1 MSNTD
6 RRNGEYGT
14 GAYCEGEG
22 VMPGRCSVG
31 EQGGPG
37 RNQATARTTWTKEIN
52 KIVMECYFKSEPTKR
67 GYRKRMLQFWGEL
80 GVFEVKEQR
89 LADQARAIKTNRWL
103 TDIEIEE
110 IKRIVSAGQHLDAS
124 EMEEALPSQCQTES
138 TNEDNEY
145 VDWQDVQSADTQ
157 SVEEQILDRGL
168 DEDEANILRVLSDKM
183 KKQDHEPPQNLKT
196 INKSSLKKEID
207 AVNSV
212 LKHIETRTITETN
225 KLLVVAAN
233 LVTERLGLKRP
244 KEKLTKEP
252 WWRRRIKT
260 KIEQLRKDISRLER
274 VVKGECTRANVVESL
289 ERKYKLSKK
298 GKPVVLEELKQRVTA
313 QAAKLKRYDNRITQF
328 KQNRMFESNRK
339 RLFEE
344 IEGVQRDYTIS
355 PDKQESIDFWNGVWG
370 QSVNYN
376 QDAEWLTKI
385 EHDLSELPQ
394 QEDIQITDST
404 VRKQLSQMANWKSP
418 GPDGLQGFWLKN
430 FTSLRVRISEQ
441 LNQCL
446 QSKTTPD
453 WMTKGRTVL
462 ILKDKEKGTIVTN
475 FRPITCLPM
484 MWKLLTGILAEE
496 LYTHLENS
504 KLLPDEQKGCRK
516 NSRGTKDQLLIDK
529 TIIRNCKRRK
539 TNLGVAW
546 VDFKKAFDM
555 VPHAWIIKCL
565 IMVGA
570 PNNLIGMLKSSM
582 EKWKTVLTAA
592 NEVLGEIDVKRG
604 IFQGDSLSPLLFV
617 ISMIPL
623 TLTLRKTKAGY
634 DLGGGQGVIN
644 HLLFMD
650 VLKLYGKSEDQVD
663 SLVQSVRIVSS
674 DINMEFGISKC
685 ASLMMKR
692 GKLSES
698 KGIKMPDNK
707 IIRGIEDP
715 EDEYK
720 YLGILEIDD
729 IKHVEMKKGLKKEYY
744 RRLRKILKS
753 KLNGGNI
760 IEAIN
765 SRAVSVIRYGAGII
779 EWTKEELQ
787 GIDRKTRKLLTI
799 YRALHP
805 QADVDRLYFK
815 RKYGGRG
822 LISVEDCVTVEI
834 NSMIKYLANS
844 DEVALKAVQNE
855 NTLKAKNNG
864 VGKKE
869 LREERRNRYLNK
881 CLHGQYEKNTQ
892 EKDEKS
898 WEWLK
903 KGHLKKETEGLLMAA
918 QDQALRTNS
927 IRSKI
932 DNQDVSPNC
941 RMCGVREE
949 TISHIVSECSKL
961 AQKYYKHWRHDKVAQ
976 IVHWH
981 MCGMYGFERAS
992 KWYDHTPEPVLE
1004 SETTKI
1010 LWDFKIQ
1017 TDKPLESNRPDITVL
1032 NKRENTC
1039 WIIDVACPFDTR
1051 VAEKEREK
1059 IEKYQD
1065 LRREMLRI
1073 WKCNTIKIIPIV
1085 IGALG
1090 SVSTQIE
1097 KWLQM
1102 IEMQNYFQLLQK
1114 ACLLGSA
1121 RILRKVIDLEW

>member
-1 MSNTD
+1 MSN
-6 RRNGEYGT
+6 RFNGENGT
-14 GAYCEGEG
+14 GAYFEGEG
-22 VMPGRCSVG
+22 VMHGRCSAG

-37 RNQATARTTWTKEIN
+37 RNPATARITWTKEIN
-52 KIVMECYFKSEPTKR
+52 KIVMECYFRSEPNKR
-67 GYRKRMLQFWGEL
+67 GYRKRMLQCWNAL
-80 GVFEVKEQR
+80 GVFKVNEQR
-89 LADQARAIKTNRWL
+89 LADQARAIKTNGWL

-110 IKRIVSAGQHLDAS
+110 IKRKAS
-124 EMEEALPSQCQTES
+124 TDENPDFSGTEETLPGQCQREGTGEEN
-138 TNEDNEY
+138 TC
-145 VDWQDVQSADTQ
+145 VDWQDSWVPETL
-157 SVEEQILDRGL
+157 SVEEQVNSKGL
-168 DEDEANILRVLSDKM
+168 DEDEANILRILLVKM
-183 KKQDHEPPQNLKT
+183 KEENHEPPQNLKSF
-196 INKSSLKKEID
+196 NKSKLSKEID

-212 LKHIETRTITETN
+212 LKHIDTRTVTETN
-225 KLLVVAAN
+225 RLLVVAAN
-233 LVTERLGLKRP
+233 LVTERLGVKRP
-244 KEKLTKEP
+244 KEKSTKEP

-260 KIEQLRKDISRLER
+260 KVEQLRKDISRLEK
-274 VVKGECTRANVVESL
+274 VVKGECIREKVVESL
-289 ERKYKLSKK
+289 ERKYKLARK
-298 GKPVVLEELKQRVTA
+298 GQSVVLEELKQRVTA
-313 QAAKLKRYDNRITQF
+313 QAAKLKRYDERITQF

-344 IEGVQRDYTIS
+344 IEGVKRDHTIV
-355 PDKQESIDFWNGVWG
+355 PDKKESLDFWNGVWG
-370 QSVNYN
+370 QSVSYN
-376 QDAEWLTKI
+376 KDADWLTTI
-385 EHDLSELPQ
+385 EHDLRELPQ
-394 QEDIQITDST
+394 QKELQITVES
-404 VRKQLSQMANWKSP
+404 VNKQLSQMANWKSP
-418 GPDGLQGFWLKN
+418 GPDGVQGFWLKK

-441 LNQCL
+441 LNECL
-446 QSKTTPD
+446 QSNSTPD

-462 ILKDKEKGTIVTN
+462 ILKDKEQGSIVTN

-484 MWKLLTGILAEE
+484 MWKLLTGILSEE
-496 LYTHLENS
+496 LYTHLENNN
-504 KLLPDEQKGCRK
+504 LIPDEQKGCKR

-539 TNLGVAW
+539 TNLGMAW

-555 VPHAWIIKCL
+555 VPHSWIIKCL
-565 IMVGA
+565 TMFGA
-570 PNNLIGMLKSSM
+570 PNNMIGFLASSM

-592 NEVLGEIDVKRG
+592 NEVLGEIDIKRG

-623 TLTLRKTKAGY
+623 TLILRKTKAGY

-650 VLKLYGKSEDQVD
+650 DLKLYGKSEDQVD

-685 ASLMMKR
+685 ASLIMKR

-707 IIRGIEDP
+707 VIRGMDDP

-729 IKHVEMKKGLKKEYY
+729 IKHVEMKKDLQREYF
-744 RRLRKILKS
+744 RRVRKILKS
-753 KLNGGNI
+753 KLNGGNVI
-760 IEAIN
+760 MAIN
-765 SRAVSVIRYGAGII
+765 SRAVSTIRYGAGII

-799 YRALHP
+799 YRAHHP

-815 RKYGGRG
+815 RKQGGRG
-822 LISVEDCVTVEI
+822 LISVEDCVTAEI
-834 NSMIKYLANS
+834 NSMVRYLVNS
-844 DEVALKAVQNE
+844 DEIALKAVQNE
-855 NTLKAKNNG
+855 NTLRVRNNG
-864 VGKKE
+864 AGKEE
-869 LREERRNRYLNK
+869 LREERRRRYLSK
-881 CLHGQYEKNTQ
+881 CLHGQYEKNT
-892 EKDEKS
+892 EKKDEKS

-903 KGHLKKETEGLLMAA
+903 KGELKKETEGLLMAA

-941 RMCGVREE
+941 RMCGIREE
-949 TISHIVSECSKL
+949 TVSHIVSECHKL
-961 AQKYYKHWRHDKVAQ
+961 AQKYYRHWRHDKVAQ
-976 IVHWH
+976 IIHWH
-981 MCGMYGFERAS
+981 MCGMHGFERGP
-992 KWYDHTPEPVLE
+992 KWYDHTPAPVLE

-1032 NKRENTC
+1032 NKKEDTC

-1051 VAEKEREK
+1051 VHEKEKEK

-1065 LRREMLRI
+1065 LKREMLRL
-1073 WKCNTIKIIPIV
+1073 WKCKTIKIIPVV

-1090 SVSTQIE
+1090 SVSPQLD
-1097 KWLQM
+1097 KWLQLIGM
-1102 IEMQNYFQLLQK
+1102 TNYLQTIQK
-1114 ACLLGSA
+1114 ACLLGTA
-1121 RILRKVIDLEW
+1121 RILRKVMDMEC